1 MKRDYSSKIKI
12 ISELVY
18 EDVLDYLTDA
28 VFDQMEEFGIDV
40 ESDDFS
46 AIHDEI
52 CSRIIESLQ
61 T

>member
-1 MKRDYSSKIKI
+1 MKRDYSSKIKT
-12 ISELVY
+12 ISELLY

>member
-1 MKRDYSSKIKI
+1 MKRDYSSKIKT

-18 EDVLDYLTDA
+18 EDVVDFLSDT

-52 CSRIIESLQ
+52 CSRVIESLQ

>member
-1 MKRDYSSKIKI
+1 MKRDYSSKIKT

-52 CSRIIESLQ
+52 CSRIIDSLQ

>member
-12 ISELVY
+12 ISELLY

>member
-1 MKRDYSSKIKI
+1 MKRDYSSKIKT

-18 EDVLDYLTDA
+18 EDVVDFLSDT

>member
-1 MKRDYSSKIKI
+1 MKRDYSSKIKT

-18 EDVLDYLTDA
+18 EDVVDFLSDT

-52 CSRIIESLQ
+52 CSRVIQSLQ

>member
-52 CSRIIESLQ
+52 CSRVINSLQ

>member
-1 MKRDYSSKIKI
+1 MKRDYSSKIKT

-52 CSRIIESLQ
+52 CSRVIKSLQ

>member
-1 MKRDYSSKIKI
+1 MKRDYSSKIKT

-52 CSRIIESLQ
+52 CSRIIQSLQ

>member
-1 MKRDYSSKIKI
+1 MKRDYSSKIKT

-18 EDVLDYLTDA
+18 EDVVDFLSDT

-52 CSRIIESLQ
+52 CSRIIQSLQ